1 MAATKGEQVIQALEA
16 ALATLATA
24 TRVVVRNVVGLEA
37 IPDDGLIVLRDGDP
51 GEPDS
56 NLGNEGPYYYQ
67 HAAEIEIYVEQ
78 GEAAAREAGF
88 DALRQAVGQAL
99 DGDPTLGGQI
109 FGLTYGAPEVDPEAV
124 FGGEAIK
131 AAVLTVILDYESAT
145 RI

>member
-1 MAATKGEQVIQALEA
+1 MPTKGEQVIQALEA

-24 TRVVVRNVVGLEA
+24 TRRVVRNPVGLGDIPEA
-37 IPDDGLIVLRDGDP
+37 GLIVLRDGDP
-51 GEPDS
+51 GEPES
-56 NLGNEGPYYYQ
+56 NLGNQGPYYYQ
-67 HAAEIEIYVEQ
+67 HAAEIELYVEA

-99 DGDPTLGGQI
+99 DADPTLGGQI
-109 FGLTYGAPEVDPEAV
+109 FGMTYGAPEVDPEPV

-131 AAVLTVILDYESAT
+131 AAVVTVILDYESMT